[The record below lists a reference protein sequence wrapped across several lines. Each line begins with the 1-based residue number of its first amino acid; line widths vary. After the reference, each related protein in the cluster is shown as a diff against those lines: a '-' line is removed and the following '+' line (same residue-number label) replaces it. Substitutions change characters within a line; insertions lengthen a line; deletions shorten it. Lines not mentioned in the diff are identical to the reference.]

1 MFPKI
6 IKGNYIYSKFTVY
19 FTISKKSTNRIS
31 TDKIIKQNSTLSGLL
46 IKLVEEMI

>member
-19 FTISKKSTNRIS
+19 FTISKKST
-31 TDKIIKQNSTLSGLL
+31 DWELDGQIIKQNSTLSGLL